1 MYPGNTMN
9 LHLDPEDE
17 HFRAEVRSFLSEHLR
32 AQVVRRSRLGMH
44 PPDAADRLWW
54 GRVLFD
60 KGWAA
65 SHWPKHYGG
74 TGWSALRAHL
84 FEYECRMAGAP
95 ELRWQGLRL
104 IGPVIYTFGNDAQRT
119 RFLPGILNGETTWAQ
134 GFSEPGAG
142 SDLASLRTS
151 AVLDGDHY
159 VLNGQ
164 KIWTTEADESKWGF
178 FLVRTD
184 TSGKPQRGISM
195 IVLDMKTPGVTVR
208 GVPTLNGGCA
218 TWEVF
223 LDNVR
228 VPVDQMIGPA
238 GSGWDQA
245 KFLLSNERTAS
256 ADIEK
261 SWADLRRIRNIAAA
275 THVQGRPLPEDP
287 AFGAR
292 LNEIELMVE
301 ALEWSV
307 LRILC
312 NSPSEYPATARASLL
327 KVRGSEIQQRLNELA
342 ADALGAS
349 SLRLYLR
356 EEAFAQTP
364 SDPLW
369 PPYVPGVTA
378 DLLYQRA
385 LTIYGGAK
393 EVQKNII
400 AKLAFAF

>member
-1 MYPGNTMN
+1 MK
-9 LHLDPEDE
+9 LHLDPQDAR
-17 HFRAEVRSFLSEHLR
+17 FREEVRSFLREQLSPD
-32 AQVVRRSRLGMH
+32 VIRRSRLGMH
-44 PPDAADRLWW
+44 PPAAADRLWW
-54 GRVLFD
+54 GRVLYE

-65 SHWPKHYGG
+65 PHWPKQYGG

-104 IGPVIYTFGNDAQRT
+104 IGPVLYTFGSEAQKG
-119 RFLPGILNGETTWAQ
+119 RFLPGILKSETTWAQ

-142 SDLASLRTS
+142 SDLASLRTT
-151 AVLDGDHY
+151 AVLDGSEY

-164 KIWTTEADESKWGF
+164 KIWTTEANESDWGF

-184 TSGKPQRGISM
+184 NSGKPQRGISM
-195 IVLDMKTPGVTVR
+195 IVLDMQTPGITVR
-208 GVPTLNGGCA
+208 GIPTINGGCA

-223 LDNVR
+223 LQNVR
-228 VPVDQMIGPA
+228 VPADQMIGAP
-238 GSGWDQA
+238 GTGWDQG

-256 ADIEK
+256 ADVEK
-261 SWADLRRIRNIAAA
+261 SWADLRRIRRIAGS
-275 THVQGRPLPEDP
+275 TPVDGRSLLDNPLF
-287 AFGAR
+287 AAR
-292 LNEIELMVE
+292 LNELELLVE

-307 LRILC
+307 LRVLC
-312 NSPSEYPATARASLL
+312 NSPSAHPAAARASLL

-342 ADALGAS
+342 VDALGAA
-349 SLRLYLR
+349 SLRLFLR
-356 EEAFAQTP
+356 DEAFAEV
-364 SDPLW
+364 SGDPLW
-369 PPYVPGVTA
+369 PQFVAGVTS

-400 AKLAFAF
+400 SKLAFAF